1 LGELSLTELAHRVR
15 HEIQK
20 DHCLGQAAQLAQ
32 YFLFALFPFF
42 LFLTML
48 LGNLPI
54 PNLLECM
61 MEVLA
66 QVQPG
71 DALRLVQENMHQLMT
86 GDRGGL
92 LSFGIVAALW
102 TSSSALTGSL
112 NRVYDLEEGRSFWK
126 VHLIAILLAVR
137 LSAFM
142 IEQEWKWKYG

>member
-1 LGELSLTELAHRVR
+1 MDR
-15 HEIQK
+15 
-20 DHCLGQAAQLAQ
+20 
-32 YFLFALFPFF
+32 
-42 LFLTML
+42 
-48 LGNLPI
+48 
-54 PNLLECM
+54 M

-71 DALRLVQENMHQLMT
+71 DALRLVQENLHQPMT

-102 TSSSALTGSL
+102 TSSSAITAIIGSL
-112 NRVYDLEEGRSFWK
+112 NRAYDLEEGRPFWK
-126 VHLIAILLAVR
+126 VCLMAILLAVG

>member
-1 LGELSLTELAHRVR
+1 M
-15 HEIQK
+15 HEIQE
-20 DHCLGQAAQLAQ
+20 DDCLGQAAQLAY
-32 YFLFALFPFF
+32 YFPVALFPFF

-54 PNLLECM
+54 PNLLDRM

-66 QVQPG
+66 QEQPG
-71 DALRLVQENMHQLMT
+71 DALRLVQENLHQPMT

-102 TSSSALTGSL
+102 TSSSAITAIIGSL
-112 NRVYDLEEGRSFWK
+112 NRAYDLEEGRPFWK
-126 VHLIAILLAVR
+126 VRLIAILLAVG